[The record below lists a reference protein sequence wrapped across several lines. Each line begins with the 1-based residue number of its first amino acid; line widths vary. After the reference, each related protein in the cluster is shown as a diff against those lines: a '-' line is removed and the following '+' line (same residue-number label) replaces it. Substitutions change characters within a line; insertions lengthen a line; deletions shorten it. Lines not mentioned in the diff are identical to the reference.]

1 MQQSINL
8 QTERD
13 IVKFFSLS
21 SVGVRPEASAI
32 IHARLNK
39 IGYTEHK
46 RAYVEKMLKKIKE
59 KQSLMMHNQPG
70 NVGGQLILDQET
82 AIAILQQ
89 LPLSEVDTY
98 LQED

>member
-1 MQQSINL
+1 MQQSVNL

-21 SVGVRPEASAI
+21 SVAVRPEASSI
-32 IHARLNK
+32 IHARLSK

-59 KQSLMMHNQPG
+59 KQSLMMHNQGSGIG
-70 NVGGQLILDQET
+70 NATG
-82 AIAILQQ
+82 
-89 LPLSEVDTY
+89 
-98 LQED
+98 